1 MAARV
6 VLVNEVYYVAF
17 EQTRDFKFQIRC
29 RSLEHAQAVAD
40 AYNLNCD

>member
-6 VLVNEVYYVAF
+6 IFINEVYYVAF
-17 EQTRDFKFQIRC
+17 EQTSDFKFQIRC

-40 AYNLNCD
+40 AFNL